1 MKELELKG
9 ESKELAV
16 YDPFLANRI
25 DKNQSMLEIKIILD
39 LNEIKNLSRFI
50 WNEYVQI
57 LVDDLDKDYDYNF
70 EEYDEPYPKSKTTI
84 SDNPLLIDEYFKK
97 SVLWRDYAMEKFF
110 FPWKE
115 GVPFDYYIIGYKGA
129 YMSNENLVLSY
140 YAVEKK

>member
-1 MKELELKG
+1 MIYNNSDELTQSEFEINVEL
-9 ESKELAV
+9 
-16 YDPFLANRI
+16 DQQNI
-25 DKNQSMLEIKIILD
+25 IK
-39 LNEIKNLSRFI
+39 LSRFI

>member
-25 DKNQSMLEIKIILD
+25 DKNQSILEIKIILD
-39 LNEIKNLSRFI
+39 LNEIKQLSRFI

-84 SDNPLLIDEYFKK
+84 SDNPLLIT
-97 SVLWRDYAMEKFF
+97 SVRF
-110 FPWKE
+110 
-115 GVPFDYYIIGYKGA
+115 
-129 YMSNENLVLSY
+129 
-140 YAVEKK
+140 